1 VRLAK
6 LLPLAEGL
14 FHLVIE
20 YALRLPQLSL
30 KEIDSINSS
39 FNKMKND
46 ISFTNVLSWV
56 LLGAVFAASAIGF
69 QEWRPKDA
77 APVSLSDPA
86 QQQSYDSVN

>member
-1 VRLAK
+1 
-6 LLPLAEGL
+6 
-14 FHLVIE
+14 
-20 YALRLPQLSL
+20 
-30 KEIDSINSS
+30 
-39 FNKMKND
+39 MKND

-69 QEWRPKDA
+69 QEWKPKDA